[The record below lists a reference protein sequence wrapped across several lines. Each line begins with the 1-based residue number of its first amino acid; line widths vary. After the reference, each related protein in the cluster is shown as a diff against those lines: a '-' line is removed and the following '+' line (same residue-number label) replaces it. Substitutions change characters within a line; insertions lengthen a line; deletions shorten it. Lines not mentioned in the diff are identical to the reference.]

1 MLSQQVPEVIFLKFG
16 GSQISLW
23 KEQIPAGERKILL
36 LDTLQM
42 WYFKLLQSCSRA
54 IDTRSE
60 NKGLCISIK
69 VFDNRF
75 LHPNEVH
82 SNLVQI
88 LKGLNL
94 LISPKT
100 HTGWFLWFPYIAIL
114 KYQQRYW
121 TDLLTFMW
129 SLKGVNVIFQSWY
142 HKENIWQLF
151 IYLL

>member
-1 MLSQQVPEVIFLKFG
+1 MKGTDSCRRTEDTTIRHITDVIF
-16 GSQISLW
+16 QV
-23 KEQIPAGERKILL
+23 AAVV
-36 LDTLQM
+36 
-42 WYFKLLQSCSRA
+42 QSCSRA

-100 HTGWFLWFPYIAIL
+100 HTG
-114 KYQQRYW
+114 
-121 TDLLTFMW
+121 
-129 SLKGVNVIFQSWY
+129 
-142 HKENIWQLF
+142 
-151 IYLL
+151 